1 MKNRLHLM
9 LYGIFK
15 YTAGAVLIGLMLF
28 LPAGTLHYAGGW
40 RFLLLLFGPMLLLG
54 VILIWKAPE
63 LLAKRLQ
70 HGESRSEQKRVI
82 SWNALQFMAMF
93 IIAGLDYRFGWSQ
106 VPGWTVWTAAGILL
120 VSYGLYGEVMR
131 ENAWLSRTVEI
142 QEGQQVVDT
151 GLYGI
156 VRHPMYAVTVW
167 LFLSMPVVLGS
178 WIAFLVMLPYP
189 ILMAVRIKDE
199 EKLLDEEL
207 EGYREYKKRVPWK
220 MVPFIW

>member
-28 LPAGTLHYAGGW
+28 LPAGTLRYEGGW
-40 RFLLLLFGPMLLLG
+40 RFLILLFAPMLVLGIVLLL
-54 VILIWKAPE
+54 KAPD

-70 HGESRSEQKRVI
+70 HGEKQKLQKKVI
-82 SWNALQFMAMF
+82 DLTALLFIAMF
-93 IIAGLDYRFGWSQ
+93 ILAGLDYRFGWSEMPEW
-106 VPGWTVWTAAGILL
+106 VIWLASGILL

-131 ENAWLSRTVEI
+131 ENAWLSRTVEV

-167 LFLSMPVVLGS
+167 LFLSMPLVLGS
-178 WIAFLVMLPYP
+178 WAALIVMLPYP
-189 ILMAVRIKDE
+189 VLLAMRIRGE
-199 EKLLDEEL
+199 EALLEAEL
-207 EGYREYKKRVPWK
+207 EGYTAYKKKVRWR
-220 MVPFIW
+220 MFPFIW

>member
-28 LPAGTLHYAGGW
+28 LPAGTLRYEGGW
-40 RFLLLLFGPMLLLG
+40 RFLILLFAPMLVLGIVLLL
-54 VILIWKAPE
+54 KAPD
-63 LLAKRLQ
+63 LLEKRLQ
-70 HGESRSEQKRVI
+70 HGEKQKLQKKVI
-82 SWNALQFMAMF
+82 DLTALLFIAMF
-93 IIAGLDYRFGWSQ
+93 ILAGLDYRFGWSEMPEW
-106 VPGWTVWTAAGILL
+106 VIWLASGILL

-131 ENAWLSRTVEI
+131 ENAWLSRTVEV

-167 LFLSMPVVLGS
+167 LFMSMPLVLGS
-178 WIAFLVMLPYP
+178 RAALIVMLPYP
-189 ILMAVRIKDE
+189 VLMAMRIRGE
-199 EKLLDEEL
+199 EALLEAEL
-207 EGYREYKKRVPWK
+207 EGYTAYKKKVRWR
-220 MVPFIW
+220 MFPFIW